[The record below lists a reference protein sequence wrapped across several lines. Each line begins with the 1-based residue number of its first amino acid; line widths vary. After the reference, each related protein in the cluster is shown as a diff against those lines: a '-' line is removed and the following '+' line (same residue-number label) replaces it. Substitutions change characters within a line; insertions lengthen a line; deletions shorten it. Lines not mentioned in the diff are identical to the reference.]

1 MMKWPKLK
9 FDRCVTLIRGVLW
22 GLPDAYTYT
31 SREAT
36 GLAEFTIS
44 LDGEEVYKVA
54 VEDKDVTCKVTFTG
68 VALKRLTA
76 HKKLAD
82 LTAEERALLD
92 RAFEVPRR
100 IRRELETERRFQD
113 MIAAKA
119 RNTPDPSLFA
129 ILSKAAELIAQG
141 PSAPIIIPAPSAG
154 QGEEESGAGEAPS
167 NLLDKWR
174 LRPALHFICDDRLEN
189 PEIAQRLN
197 LSEGTV
203 RNYVSELYRIFEV
216 SGELGNDE
224 KRTRLCEKARER
236 GEV

>member
-9 FDRCVTLIRGVLW
+9 FAEYVTLIRGVLW

-44 LDGEEVYKVA
+44 LDGEEVYKVT
-54 VEDKDVTCKVTFTG
+54 VKDNGVTCGVTFAG

-100 IRRELETERRFQD
+100 IRRELETVRRVQD
-113 MIAAKA
+113 MSAAKTGDA
-119 RNTPDPSLFA
+119 
-129 ILSKAAELIAQG
+129 
-141 PSAPIIIPAPSAG
+141 PAPSM
-154 QGEEESGAGEAPS
+154 ERE
-167 NLLDKWR
+167 
-174 LRPALHFICDDRLEN
+174 
-189 PEIAQRLN
+189 
-197 LSEGTV
+197 EGTEGDPLPSPRSETLRKVAMV
-203 RNYVSELYRIFEV
+203 RKVIRAWRVSKTRACKCVGIRVDTYAQYNDRPEFEARIQKEIGLLEKYNFGGFLSAITPSDRGTATGLYDDFWA
-216 SGELGNDE
+216 
-224 KRTRLCEKARER
+224 TA
-236 GEV
+236 